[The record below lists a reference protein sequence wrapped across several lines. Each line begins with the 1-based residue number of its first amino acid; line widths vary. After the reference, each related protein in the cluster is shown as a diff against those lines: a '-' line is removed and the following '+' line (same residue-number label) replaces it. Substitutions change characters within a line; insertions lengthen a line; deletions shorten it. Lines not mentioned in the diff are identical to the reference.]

1 MGQVYQAQDI
11 ELGRPVALKFLS
23 DELASHQNRVN
34 RFIQEAKAASAL
46 NHPNI
51 LTVYEIGRVEDTI
64 FIATEF
70 VEGVTLRQHLRLHHP
85 LKIVEA
91 LDIAIQTASALVA
104 AHAAGII
111 HRDIKPENIM
121 VRTDGIIKLLDF
133 GLAKLTEREELSAEP
148 DATTLALV
156 NTEPGSILGTVA
168 YMSPE
173 QAAGRVVDTR
183 ADIWSVG
190 VVLYEMLTAHTPFSG
205 ASKSHIIVAIIDREP
220 LPVSHFSPDI
230 PEPLEWIVAEAL
242 TKDPE
247 ERCQTAK
254 ELLGKLKRLKQRIEL
269 GDSQLS
275 SAPAMIDTTQ
285 TSTAETVAAPTREM
299 STPQFV
305 QSQISKHKK
314 ASVALL
320 IAALL
325 AVTVMGYGLYLLLSQ
340 PKQFGPVKMIALTT
354 GGKINGEDINGQLSI
369 SPDGKYI
376 VCAANDAKQQ
386 ASLWLRQVSTNS
398 LVRIVPPENGFYQ
411 A

>member
-51 LTVYEIGRVEDTI
+51 LTVYEIGRAEDTI

-85 LKIVEA
+85 LKVVEA

-104 AHAAGII
+104 AHAAGIV

-121 VRTDGIIKLLDF
+121 VRSDGIIKLLDF

-190 VVLYEMLTAHTPFSG
+190 VVLYEMLTAHTPFHG
-205 ASKSHIIVAIIDREP
+205 ASKSHIIVAITDHEP
-220 LPVSHFSPDI
+220 QPLAQFAADV
-230 PEPLEWIVAEAL
+230 PEPLEWIISEAL

-247 ERCQTAK
+247 ERTQTAK
-254 ELLGKLKRLKQRIEL
+254 EMVGNLRRLKQRIESGTL
-269 GDSQLS
+269 PTSPSDLSRSLPPPSGITPPSSSVQLNSATVTENVRSTVPSGDLRRTEADT
-275 SAPAMIDTTQ
+275 SAP
-285 TSTAETVAAPTREM
+285 V
-299 STPQFV
+299 
-305 QSQISKHKK
+305 
-314 ASVALL
+314 
-320 IAALL
+320 
-325 AVTVMGYGLYLLLSQ
+325 
-340 PKQFGPVKMIALTT
+340 
-354 GGKINGEDINGQLSI
+354 
-369 SPDGKYI
+369 
-376 VCAANDAKQQ
+376 
-386 ASLWLRQVSTNS
+386 
-398 LVRIVPPENGFYQ
+398 
-411 A
+411 